1 MRKHVSV
8 LDLLSVS
15 ELHVPTFF
23 DFDLH
28 VDRCLVDLYGT
39 ISPTFFT
46 RSTGKPLFGD
56 LIHLLIIAK

>member
-28 VDRCLVDLYGT
+28 VDRGLADLYIHVYT
-39 ISPTFFT
+39 QFRL
-46 RSTGKPLFGD
+46 RSSLDQLEIPR
-56 LIHLLIIAK
+56 